1 MKLLSG
7 KQFKEWDAFTIQH
20 RGISAVELMEIAAK
34 ACFDWLAKNHLLKQ
48 PVKIFCGKG
57 NNGGDGL
64 ALARLLI
71 QEDIAVHT
79 YILESNGEGSE
90 EFQLQLHQLRNYTNE
105 ISFIQSET
113 LFPIIEAN
121 DLVVDAL
128 FGTGLNRPVTDL
140 AAALISHINQHNNCT
155 VSLDLPSGMFTD
167 QSSLNNTIINAT
179 HTLTFQALKLCL
191 LVAEN
196 AAFFGETHILDIGLY
211 AHYLN
216 NVSTR
221 FELTTQKELQ
231 PIYKQRNPFSHK
243 GHYGHALMIAGSEN
257 KMGAALLASKSC
269 MRAGVGALTCCI
281 PESGYAQMNGYIPDA
296 MTINTD
302 IKSPAQFETYAA
314 IGIGPGLGF
323 DAAAKKIINT
333 VLTVYTGTVIM
344 DADAINNVA
353 ALKDPLHYL
362 PKGVILTPH
371 PKEFERLF
379 GKTENSFERIELAL
393 RLTAELPILIILKD
407 HHSLIA
413 WQGKGYFN
421 TTGNAGMAK
430 AGNGDVLT
438 GILTALAAQGYST
451 LETAR
456 LGCYLHGLAGDLCLH
471 KQSQES
477 LLASDIIECLG
488 AAFRQLREDVSG
500 EG

>member
-7 KQFKEWDAFTIQH
+7 KQFSAWDAFTTEH
-20 RGISAVELMEIAAK
+20 TGISAAELMENAAK
-34 ACFDWLAKNHLLKQ
+34 ACYDWLAKNHLLKQ

-64 ALARLLI
+64 ALARLLL
-71 QEDIAVHT
+71 QDNIAVHT
-79 YILESNGEGSE
+79 YILESNGEGSD
-90 EFQLQLHQLRNYTNE
+90 EFQMQLHQLRNYTSE
-105 ISFIQSET
+105 ISFIQAET
-113 LFPIIEAN
+113 LFPPIEAN
-121 DLVVDAL
+121 DLVIDAL
-128 FGTGLNRPVTDL
+128 FGTGLNRPVTGL
-140 AAALISHINQHNNCT
+140 AASLITHINQHSNCT

-167 QSSLNNTIINAT
+167 ESSLGNTIAIAT
-179 HTLTFQALKLCL
+179 HTLTFQAMKLCL
-191 LVAEN
+191 LIAEN
-196 AAFFGETHILDIGLY
+196 APFFGETHILDIGL
-211 AHYLN
+211 HGDYLHQAEA
-216 NVSTR
+216 R
-221 FELTTQKELQ
+221 FELITQKVLQ

-243 GHYGHALMIAGSEN
+243 GNYGHALIIAGSEH

-269 MRAGVGALTCCI
+269 MRAGAGALTCCI
-281 PESGYAQMNGYIPDA
+281 PESGFSQMNSYLPDA

-302 IKSPAQFETYAA
+302 IKSPAQFDSYAS

-323 DAAAKKIINT
+323 DAAAKKIINM
-333 VLTVYTGTVIM
+333 VLSVYTGTVIM

-362 PKGVILTPH
+362 PEGVILTPH

-379 GKTENSFERIELAL
+379 GKTANSFERIELAL

-413 WQGKGYFN
+413 WKGKGYFN

-451 LETAR
+451 LETAL

-477 LLASDIIECLG
+477 LLASDIIDCLG
-488 AAFRQLREDVSG
+488 AAFKQFGSLI
-500 EG
+500 